1 MKSFAGENQIM
12 SHSHERACA
21 ALERTTKSKHFLT
34 TVRPNSNPQA
44 LNPKPP
50 ILNPARRSRVARA
63 NTFSWLCVRVYVR
76 AGMRVCVRVH
86 VHLRVRVRVCVGVI
100 VFMCV
105 CAAVR
110 GHDLDDSGSVR
121 ANCASHAG
129 PQSSS
134 SCNIYI
140 YIYVYESSSCNTYIY
155 MNMNI

>member
-34 TVRPNSNPQA
+34 TVRPNPNPQA
-44 LNPKPP
+44 LNPTHP
-50 ILNPARRSRVARA
+50 ILNPASPARRSRVARA

-76 AGMRVCVRVH
+76 VGMRVCVRVH
-86 VHLRVRVRVCVGVI
+86 VQLRVRVRVCVCVGVT
-100 VFMCV
+100 VCTCV

-140 YIYVYESSSCNTYIY
+140 HTCI
-155 MNMNI
+155 